1 MYITD
6 VIWWGYTAFMTAVAL
21 FMLYFARKVQQTC
34 PESKRRKG
42 GGWPFA
48 TTSSGVS
55 SRRCM
60 SRMRSD
66 ADGC

>member
-42 GGWPFA
+42 GDCPSQPHPPVFRAGGA
-48 TTSSGVS
+48 
-55 SRRCM
+55 
-60 SRMRSD
+60 
-66 ADGC
+66 